1 MTNVAPRAPQLE
13 TRMDYDPV
21 IEAYQAS
28 APEISLV
35 SIGNILLRHRWLL
48 IMSVLMGYIIFA
60 FATYTPNRTYTAT
73 TTFAPRARG
82 AQSLT
87 SSVLSQLGIQASGGG
102 SGGAY
107 YMEVIRSPRILGP
120 VAEAQYS
127 FQTDTGMVRGR
138 LIDIYGLGKWPPRNA
153 RAQMINVLV
162 SEMKTTSQA
171 GGIMRVSIT
180 TPWAALSAQVAQRIL
195 DELNTFNLAA
205 RQEQASSE
213 RQFVE
218 SRAAEAKIALS
229 NAENALQTFINE
241 NQYFQPISPLA
252 LEWDRLKREVSLRQ
266 ELYTQLEK
274 ALDNARIEEVR
285 DNPVLSVIEPA
296 EPPLGPD
303 GAQWPRKAILGALIG
318 LFVGILIAFL
328 HAYLSRS
335 RETYSDEYAE
345 MERLKKEASLELR
358 APWKPLVRIL
368 STGRP

>member
-13 TRMDYDPV
+13 SRVEYDPV

-28 APEISLV
+28 AHEVSLV
-35 SIGNILLRHRWLL
+35 SVGNVLLRHRWLL
-48 IMSVLMGYIIFA
+48 IMSMIIGYIILA
-60 FATYTPNRTYTAT
+60 FATYSPIPTYTAS

-82 AQSLT
+82 TQSLT
-87 SSVLSQLGIQASGGG
+87 SSVLSQLGIQSSGGA

-107 YMEVIRSPRILGP
+107 YMEVIHSPRILGP

-127 FQTDTGMVRGR
+127 FQTDTGVVKGR
-138 LIDIYGLGKWPPRNA
+138 LIDIYGLGKAPPRAA
-153 RAQMINVLV
+153 RAQVINILN
-162 SEMKTTSQA
+162 SQMKTTSQT

-180 TPWAALSAQVAQRIL
+180 TPWAALSAEVAQRIL
-195 DELNTFNLAA
+195 DELNTFNLGA

-218 SRAAEAKIALS
+218 SRVAEAKIELS
-229 NAENALQTFINE
+229 RAENALQTFINE
-241 NQYFQPISPLA
+241 NQYFEPISPLA

-266 ELYTQLEK
+266 ELYTQLAK

-296 EPPLGPD
+296 EAPLGPD
-303 GAQWPRKAILGALIG
+303 GRQWPRKAILGALIG

-328 HAYLSRS
+328 HAYLSRT
-335 RETYSDEYAE
+335 RESYSDEYAE
-345 MERLKKEASLELR
+345 LERLKADTARDLR
-358 APWKPLVRIL
+358 APWKPLARIL